1 MRSTAELRI
10 LWAPACTPPF
20 ARYTLHGG
28 GVVTVDVLVVDALKA
43 LNAVL
48 IDWDY
53 RTRRADT
60 GAYNCRQIT
69 GGTNYSL
76 HSYGTAI
83 DINWQTNPYGHHL
96 ITDMPIGMIEDIE
109 AIETVGGVQV
119 WRWGGRYRGNKDAMH
134 FEVVASPAE
143 LVRGI
148 RSTTTTP
155 TPQPPSKDWFD
166 MATKEELRQVVREE
180 TERGSNRTIEFLVA
194 FIADNAAT
202 GFHKVAEW
210 TKAMS
215 DLTVTQIKGR

>member
-28 GVVTVDVLVVDALKA
+28 GVVTVDVLVVDVLKA

-69 GGTNYSL
+69 DGTSYSL
-76 HSYGTAI
+76 HAYGIAV
-83 DINWQTNPYGHHL
+83 DLNWNTNPYGRTL
-96 ITDMPIGMIEDIE
+96 VTDMAIGMIE
-109 AIETVGGVQV
+109 AIEGIRTAGGVQV
-119 WRWGGRYRGNKDAMH
+119 WRWGGRYSNNKDAMH

-143 LVRGI
+143 LARGI
-148 RSTTTTP
+148 QSQTTTN
-155 TPQPPSKDWFD
+155 
-166 MATKEELRQVVREE
+166 
-180 TERGSNRTIEFLVA
+180 TERLIVTPEDERKIQAMLDTQGNRIIEFLTAV
-194 FIADNAAT
+194 IADNFAT
-202 GFHKVAEW
+202 SLNKVAKW

-215 DLTVTQIKGR
+215 DLTVDRTKSGK

>member
-10 LWAPACTPPF
+10 LWAPACTAPF
-20 ARYTLHGG
+20 ARLNLYGE
-28 GVVTVDVLVVDALKA
+28 GVVTVDVLIVDAVKA

-60 GAYNCRQIT
+60 GAYNCRTIT
-69 GGTNYSL
+69 GGRSYSL
-76 HSYGTAI
+76 HAYGIAV
-83 DINWQTNPYGHHL
+83 DLNWNTNPYGRTL
-96 ITDMPIGMIEDIE
+96 VTDMAIGMIE
-109 AIETVGGVQV
+109 AIEGIRTAGGVQV
-119 WRWGGRYRGNKDAMH
+119 WRWGGRYSNNKDAMH

-155 TPQPPSKDWFD
+155 TPQPPNSKDLD
-166 MATKEELRQVVREE
+166 MDEQRLREIVREE
-180 TERGSNRTIEFLVA
+180 TERGSNRTISFVGAMLEAQFP
-194 FIADNAAT
+194 
-202 GFHKVAEW
+202 KMAEW

-215 DLTVTQIKGR
+215 DLTVDRLKK

>member
-10 LWAPACTPPF
+10 LWAPACTAPF
-20 ARYTLHGG
+20 ARLNLYGE
-28 GVVTVDVLVVDALKA
+28 GVVTVDVLIVDAVKA

-76 HSYGTAI
+76 HAYGIAV
-83 DINWQTNPYGHHL
+83 DLNWSTNPYGRTL
-96 ITDMPIGMIEDIE
+96 VTDMPFGMIE
-109 AIETVGGVQV
+109 AIEGIRTASGVQV
-119 WRWGGRYRGNKDAMH
+119 WRWGGRYSNNKDAMH

-143 LVRGI
+143 LARGI
-148 RSTTTTP
+148 QSQTTTN
-155 TPQPPSKDWFD
+155 
-166 MATKEELRQVVREE
+166 
-180 TERGSNRTIEFLVA
+180 TERLIVTPEDERKIQAMLDTQGNRIIEFLTAV
-194 FIADNAAT
+194 IADNFAT
-202 GFHKVAEW
+202 SLNKVAKW

-215 DLTVTQIKGR
+215 DLTVDRVKSGK

>member
-60 GAYNCRQIT
+60 GAYNCRPIT

-76 HSYGTAI
+76 HAYGIAV
-83 DINWQTNPYGHHL
+83 DLNWSTNPYGRTL
-96 ITDMPIGMIEDIE
+96 VTDMAIGMIE
-109 AIETVGGVQV
+109 AIEGIRTAGGVQV
-119 WRWGGRYRGNKDAMH
+119 WRWGGRYSNNKDAMH

-143 LVRGI
+143 LARGI
-148 RSTTTTP
+148 QSQTTTN
-155 TPQPPSKDWFD
+155 
-166 MATKEELRQVVREE
+166 
-180 TERGSNRTIEFLVA
+180 TERLIVTPEDERKIQAMLDTQGNRIIEFLTAV
-194 FIADNAAT
+194 IADNFAT
-202 GFHKVAEW
+202 SLNKVAKW

-215 DLTVTQIKGR
+215 DLTVDRVKSGK

>member
-69 GGTNYSL
+69 GGTSYSL
-76 HSYGTAI
+76 HAYGIAV
-83 DINWQTNPYGHHL
+83 DFNWNTNPYGRTL
-96 ITDMPIGMIEDIE
+96 VTDMAIGMIE
-109 AIETVGGVQV
+109 AIEGIRTAGGVQV
-119 WRWGGRYRGNKDAMH
+119 WRWGGRYSNNKDAMH

-143 LVRGI
+143 LARGI
-148 RSTTTTP
+148 QSQTTTN
-155 TPQPPSKDWFD
+155 
-166 MATKEELRQVVREE
+166 
-180 TERGSNRTIEFLVA
+180 TERLIVTPEDERKIQAMLDTQGNRIIEFLTAV
-194 FIADNAAT
+194 IADNFAT
-202 GFHKVAEW
+202 SLNKVAKW

-215 DLTVTQIKGR
+215 DLTVDRVKSGK

>member
-10 LWAPACTPPF
+10 LWAPACTAPF

-76 HSYGTAI
+76 HAYGIAV
-83 DINWQTNPYGHHL
+83 DLNWSTNPYGRTL
-96 ITDMPIGMIEDIE
+96 VTDMPIGMIE
-109 AIETVGGVQV
+109 AIEGIRTAGGVQV
-119 WRWGGRYRGNKDAMH
+119 WRWGGRYSNNKDAMH

-143 LVRGI
+143 LARGI
-148 RSTTTTP
+148 QSQTTTN
-155 TPQPPSKDWFD
+155 
-166 MATKEELRQVVREE
+166 
-180 TERGSNRTIEFLVA
+180 TERLIVTPEDERKIQAMLDTQGNRIIEFLTAV
-194 FIADNAAT
+194 IADNFAT
-202 GFHKVAEW
+202 SLNKVAKW

-215 DLTVTQIKGR
+215 DLTVDRVKSGK

>member
-10 LWAPACTPPF
+10 LWAPACTAPF

-76 HSYGTAI
+76 HAYGIAV
-83 DINWQTNPYGHHL
+83 DINWQTNPYGRTL
-96 ITDMPIGMIEDIE
+96 VTDMPIGMIE
-109 AIETVGGVQV
+109 AIEGIRTAGGVQV
-119 WRWGGRYRGNKDAMH
+119 WRWGGRYSNNKDAMH

-155 TPQPPSKDWFD
+155 TPQPPNSEDLD
-166 MATKEELRQVVREE
+166 MDEQRLREIVREE
-180 TERGSNRTIEFLVA
+180 TERGGNRTIEFL
-194 FIADNAAT
+194 T
-202 GFHKVAEW
+202 KVIGSA
-210 TKAMS
+210 
-215 DLTVTQIKGR
+215 VTQIKGR

>member
-10 LWAPACTPPF
+10 LWAPACTAPF
-20 ARYTLHGG
+20 ARLNLYGE
-28 GVVTVDVLVVDALKA
+28 GVVTVDVLIVDAVKA

-76 HSYGTAI
+76 HAYGIAV
-83 DINWQTNPYGHHL
+83 DLNWSTNPYGRTL
-96 ITDMPIGMIEDIE
+96 VTDMPIGMIE
-109 AIETVGGVQV
+109 AIEGIRTAGGVQV
-119 WRWGGRYRGNKDAMH
+119 WRWGGRYSNNKDAMH

-143 LVRGI
+143 LARGI
-148 RSTTTTP
+148 QSQTTTN
-155 TPQPPSKDWFD
+155 
-166 MATKEELRQVVREE
+166 
-180 TERGSNRTIEFLVA
+180 TERLIVTPEDERKIQAMLDTQGNRIIEFLTAV
-194 FIADNAAT
+194 IADNFAT
-202 GFHKVAEW
+202 SLNKVAKW

-215 DLTVTQIKGR
+215 DLTADRVKSGK

>member
-69 GGTNYSL
+69 GGTSYSL
-76 HSYGTAI
+76 HAYGIAV
-83 DINWQTNPYGHHL
+83 DLNWNTNPYGRTL
-96 ITDMPIGMIEDIE
+96 VTDMAIGMIE
-109 AIETVGGVQV
+109 AIEGIRTAGGVQV
-119 WRWGGRYRGNKDAMH
+119 WRWGGRYSNNKDAMH

-143 LVRGI
+143 LTHGI
-148 RSTTTTP
+148 RSLNTTP
-155 TPQPPSKDWFD
+155 TPQPPNSKDLD
-166 MATKEELRQVVREE
+166 MDEQRLREIVREE
-180 TERGSNRTIEFLVA
+180 TERGSNRTISFVGAMLEAQFP
-194 FIADNAAT
+194 
-202 GFHKVAEW
+202 KMAEW

-215 DLTVTQIKGR
+215 DLTVDRLKK

>member
-10 LWAPACTPPF
+10 LWAPACTAPF
-20 ARYTLHGG
+20 ARLNLYGE
-28 GVVTVDVLVVDALKA
+28 GVVTVDVLIVDAVKA

-76 HSYGTAI
+76 HAYGIAV
-83 DINWQTNPYGHHL
+83 DLNWSTNPYGRTL
-96 ITDMPIGMIEDIE
+96 VTDMPIGMIE
-109 AIETVGGVQV
+109 AIEGIRTAGGVQV
-119 WRWGGRYRGNKDAMH
+119 WRWGGRYSNNKDAMH

-143 LVRGI
+143 LARGI
-148 RSTTTTP
+148 RSTTTTN
-155 TPQPPSKDWFD
+155 
-166 MATKEELRQVVREE
+166 
-180 TERGSNRTIEFLVA
+180 TERLIVTPEDERKIQAMLDTQGNRIIEFLTAV
-194 FIADNAAT
+194 IADNFAT
-202 GFHKVAEW
+202 SLNKVAKW

-215 DLTVTQIKGR
+215 DLTVDRVKSGK

>member
-76 HSYGTAI
+76 HAYGTAI

-143 LVRGI
+143 LTHGI
-148 RSTTTTP
+148 RSLNTP
-155 TPQPPSKDWFD
+155 NTDGRLIVTPED
-166 MATKEELRQVVREE
+166 
-180 TERGSNRTIEFLVA
+180 ERKIQAMLDSQGNRIIEFLTAV
-194 FIADNAAT
+194 IADQANLVKN
-202 GFHKVAEW
+202 GVYKW

-215 DLTVTQIKGR
+215 DLTVDRVKSGK

>member
-10 LWAPACTPPF
+10 LWAPACTAPF
-20 ARYTLHGG
+20 ARLNLYGE
-28 GVVTVDVLVVDALKA
+28 GVVTVDVLIVDAVKA

-69 GGTNYSL
+69 GGTSYSL
-76 HSYGTAI
+76 HAYGIAV
-83 DINWQTNPYGHHL
+83 DLNWNTNPYGRTL
-96 ITDMPIGMIEDIE
+96 VTDMAIGMIE
-109 AIETVGGVQV
+109 AIEGIRTAGGVQV
-119 WRWGGRYRGNKDAMH
+119 WRWGGRYSNNKDAMH

-155 TPQPPSKDWFD
+155 TPQPPNSKDLD
-166 MATKEELRQVVREE
+166 MDEQRLREIVREE
-180 TERGSNRTIEFLVA
+180 TERGSNRTISFVGAMLEAQFPK
-194 FIADNAAT
+194 IA
-202 GFHKVAEW
+202 KW

-215 DLTVTQIKGR
+215 DLTVDRIKSGK

>member
-10 LWAPACTPPF
+10 LWAPACTAPF
-20 ARYTLHGG
+20 ARLNLYGE
-28 GVVTVDVLVVDALKA
+28 GVVTVDVLIVDALKA
-43 LNAVL
+43 LNRVL
-48 IDWDY
+48 VDWDY

-96 ITDMPIGMIEDIE
+96 ITDMPIGMIE
-109 AIETVGGVQV
+109 AIEGIRTAGGVQV
-119 WRWGGRYRGNKDAMH
+119 WRWGGRYSNNKDAMH

-143 LVRGI
+143 LARGI
-148 RSTTTTP
+148 QSQTTTN
-155 TPQPPSKDWFD
+155 
-166 MATKEELRQVVREE
+166 
-180 TERGSNRTIEFLVA
+180 TERLIVTPEDERKIQAMLDTQGNRIIEFLTAV
-194 FIADNAAT
+194 IADNFAT
-202 GFHKVAEW
+202 SLNKVAKW

-215 DLTVTQIKGR
+215 DLTVDRVKSGK

>member
-10 LWAPACTPPF
+10 LWAPACTAPF
-20 ARYTLHGG
+20 ARLNLYGE
-28 GVVTVDVLVVDALKA
+28 GVVTVDVLIVDAVKA

-76 HSYGTAI
+76 HAYGIAV
-83 DINWQTNPYGHHL
+83 DLNWSTNPYGHHL

-109 AIETVGGVQV
+109 GIRTAGGVQV
-119 WRWGGRYRGNKDAMH
+119 WRWGGRYSNNKDAMH

-143 LVRGI
+143 LARGI
-148 RSTTTTP
+148 QSQTTTN
-155 TPQPPSKDWFD
+155 
-166 MATKEELRQVVREE
+166 
-180 TERGSNRTIEFLVA
+180 TERLIVTPEDERKIQAMLDTQGNRIIEFLTAV
-194 FIADNAAT
+194 IADNFAT
-202 GFHKVAEW
+202 SLNKVAKW

-215 DLTVTQIKGR
+215 DLTVDRVKSGK

>member
-10 LWAPACTPPF
+10 LWAPACTAPF
-20 ARYTLHGG
+20 ARLNLYGE
-28 GVVTVDVLVVDALKA
+28 GVVTVDVLIVDAVKA

-76 HSYGTAI
+76 HSYGIAI

-96 ITDMPIGMIEDIE
+96 ITDMPIGMIE
-109 AIETVGGVQV
+109 AIEGIRTAGGVQV
-119 WRWGGRYRGNKDAMH
+119 WRWGGRYSNNKDAMH

-143 LVRGI
+143 LARGI
-148 RSTTTTP
+148 QSQTTTN
-155 TPQPPSKDWFD
+155 
-166 MATKEELRQVVREE
+166 
-180 TERGSNRTIEFLVA
+180 TERLIVTPEDERKIQAMLDTQGNRIIEFLTAV
-194 FIADNAAT
+194 IADNFAT
-202 GFHKVAEW
+202 SLNKVAKW

-215 DLTVTQIKGR
+215 DLTVDRVKSGK

>member
-10 LWAPACTPPF
+10 LWAPACTAPF
-20 ARYTLHGG
+20 ARLNLYGE
-28 GVVTVDVLVVDALKA
+28 GVVTVDVLIVDAVKA

-76 HSYGTAI
+76 HAYGIAV
-83 DINWQTNPYGHHL
+83 DLNWSTNPYGHHL
-96 ITDMPIGMIEDIE
+96 ITDMPIGMIE
-109 AIETVGGVQV
+109 AIEGIRTASGVQV
-119 WRWGGRYRGNKDAMH
+119 WRWGGRYSNNKDAMH

-143 LVRGI
+143 LARGI
-148 RSTTTTP
+148 QSQTTTN
-155 TPQPPSKDWFD
+155 
-166 MATKEELRQVVREE
+166 
-180 TERGSNRTIEFLVA
+180 TERLIVTPEDERKIQAMLDTQGNRIIEFLTAV
-194 FIADNAAT
+194 IADNFAT
-202 GFHKVAEW
+202 SLNKVAKW

-215 DLTVTQIKGR
+215 DLTVDRVKSGK

>member
-10 LWAPACTPPF
+10 LWAPACTAPF
-20 ARYTLHGG
+20 ARLNLYGE
-28 GVVTVDVLVVDALKA
+28 GVVTVDVLIVDAVKA

-76 HSYGTAI
+76 HAYGIAV
-83 DINWQTNPYGHHL
+83 DLNWSTNPYGHHL

-143 LVRGI
+143 LARGI
-148 RSTTTTP
+148 QSQTTTN
-155 TPQPPSKDWFD
+155 
-166 MATKEELRQVVREE
+166 
-180 TERGSNRTIEFLVA
+180 TERLIVTPEDERKIQAMLDTQGNRIIEFLTAV
-194 FIADNAAT
+194 IADNFAT
-202 GFHKVAEW
+202 SLNKVAKW

-215 DLTVTQIKGR
+215 DLTVDRVKSGK

>member
-10 LWAPACTPPF
+10 LWAPACTAPF

-28 GVVTVDVLVVDALKA
+28 GVVTVDVLIVDAVKA

-76 HSYGTAI
+76 HAYGIAV
-83 DINWQTNPYGHHL
+83 DLNWSTNPYGHHL
-96 ITDMPIGMIEDIE
+96 ITDMPIGMIE
-109 AIETVGGVQV
+109 AIEGIRTAGGVQV
-119 WRWGGRYRGNKDAMH
+119 WRWGGRYSNNKDAMH

-143 LVRGI
+143 LARGI
-148 RSTTTTP
+148 QSQTTTN
-155 TPQPPSKDWFD
+155 
-166 MATKEELRQVVREE
+166 
-180 TERGSNRTIEFLVA
+180 TERLIVTPEDERKIQAMLDTQGNRIIEFLTAV
-194 FIADNAAT
+194 IADNFAT
-202 GFHKVAEW
+202 SLNKVAKW

-215 DLTVTQIKGR
+215 DLTVDRVKSGK

>member
-10 LWAPACTPPF
+10 LWAPACTAPF
-20 ARYTLHGG
+20 ARLNLYGE
-28 GVVTVDVLVVDALKA
+28 GVVTVDVLIVDAVKA

-109 AIETVGGVQV
+109 GIRTAGGVQV
-119 WRWGGRYRGNKDAMH
+119 WRWGGRYSNNKDAMH

-143 LVRGI
+143 LARGI
-148 RSTTTTP
+148 QSQTTTN
-155 TPQPPSKDWFD
+155 
-166 MATKEELRQVVREE
+166 
-180 TERGSNRTIEFLVA
+180 TERLIVTPEDERKIQAMLDSQGNRIIEFLTAV
-194 FIADNAAT
+194 IADNFAT
-202 GFHKVAEW
+202 SLNKVAKW

-215 DLTVTQIKGR
+215 DLTVDRVKSGK

>member
-20 ARYTLHGG
+20 ARLNLYGE
-28 GVVTVDVLVVDALKA
+28 GVVTVDVLIVDAVKA

-60 GAYNCRQIT
+60 GAYNCRPIT

-76 HSYGTAI
+76 HAYGIAV
-83 DINWQTNPYGHHL
+83 DLNWNTNPYGRTL
-96 ITDMPIGMIEDIE
+96 VTDMPFGMIE
-109 AIETVGGVQV
+109 AIEGIRTAGGVQV
-119 WRWGGRYRGNKDAMH
+119 WRWGGRYSNNKDAMH

-143 LVRGI
+143 LARGI
-148 RSTTTTP
+148 QSQTTTN
-155 TPQPPSKDWFD
+155 
-166 MATKEELRQVVREE
+166 
-180 TERGSNRTIEFLVA
+180 TERLIVTPEDERKIQAMLDTQGNRIIEFLTAV
-194 FIADNAAT
+194 IADNFAT
-202 GFHKVAEW
+202 SLNKVAKW

-215 DLTVTQIKGR
+215 DLTVDRVKSGK

>member
-10 LWAPACTPPF
+10 LWAPACTAPF
-20 ARYTLHGG
+20 ARLNLYGE
-28 GVVTVDVLVVDALKA
+28 GVVTVDVLIVDAVKA

-76 HSYGTAI
+76 HAYGTAI

-96 ITDMPIGMIEDIE
+96 ITDMAIGMIE
-109 AIETVGGVQV
+109 AIEGIRTAGGVQV
-119 WRWGGRYRGNKDAMH
+119 WRWGGRYSNNKDAMH

-143 LVRGI
+143 LARGI
-148 RSTTTTP
+148 QSQTTTN
-155 TPQPPSKDWFD
+155 
-166 MATKEELRQVVREE
+166 
-180 TERGSNRTIEFLVA
+180 TERLIVTPEDERKIQAMLDTQGNRIIEFLTAV
-194 FIADNAAT
+194 IADNFAT
-202 GFHKVAEW
+202 SLNKVAKW

-215 DLTVTQIKGR
+215 DLTVDRVKSGK

>member
-69 GGTNYSL
+69 GGTSYSL
-76 HSYGTAI
+76 HAYGIAV
-83 DINWQTNPYGHHL
+83 DLNWNTNPYGRTL
-96 ITDMPIGMIEDIE
+96 VTDMAIGMIE
-109 AIETVGGVQV
+109 AIEGIRTAGGVQV
-119 WRWGGRYRGNKDAMH
+119 WRWGGRYSNNKDAMH

-143 LVRGI
+143 LARGI
-148 RSTTTTP
+148 QSQTTTN
-155 TPQPPSKDWFD
+155 
-166 MATKEELRQVVREE
+166 
-180 TERGSNRTIEFLVA
+180 TERLIVTPEDERKIQAMLDTQGNRIIEFLTAV
-194 FIADNAAT
+194 IADNFAT
-202 GFHKVAEW
+202 SLNKVAKW

-215 DLTVTQIKGR
+215 DLTVDRVKSGK

>member
-10 LWAPACTPPF
+10 LWAPACTAPF
-20 ARYTLHGG
+20 ARLNLYGE
-28 GVVTVDVLVVDALKA
+28 GVVTVDVLIVDAVKA

-76 HSYGTAI
+76 HAYGIAV
-83 DINWQTNPYGHHL
+83 DLNWNTNPYGRTL
-96 ITDMPIGMIEDIE
+96 VTDMPIGMIEDIE

-155 TPQPPSKDWFD
+155 TPQPPNNEDLD
-166 MATKEELRQVVREE
+166 MDEKRLREIVREETERGGNRTIEFLTKVIGSE
-180 TERGSNRTIEFLVA
+180 TERGSNRTIEFL
-194 FIADNAAT
+194 T
-202 GFHKVAEW
+202 KVIGSA
-210 TKAMS
+210 
-215 DLTVTQIKGR
+215 VTQIKGR

>member
-1 MRSTAELRI
+1 MRSTAELRR

-20 ARYTLHGG
+20 ARMALHGS

-143 LVRGI
+143 LTHGI
-148 RSTTTTP
+148 RSLNTP
-155 TPQPPSKDWFD
+155 NTDGRLIVTPED
-166 MATKEELRQVVREE
+166 
-180 TERGSNRTIEFLVA
+180 ERKIQAMLDTQGNRIIEFLTTV
-194 FIADNAAT
+194 IADQANLVKN
-202 GFHKVAEW
+202 GVAKW

-215 DLTVTQIKGR
+215 DLTVDRVKSGK

>member
-10 LWAPACTPPF
+10 LWAPACTAPF
-20 ARYTLHGG
+20 ARLNLYGE
-28 GVVTVDVLVVDALKA
+28 GVVTVDVLIVDAVKA

-76 HSYGTAI
+76 HAYGIAV
-83 DINWQTNPYGHHL
+83 DLNWSTNPYGHHL
-96 ITDMPIGMIEDIE
+96 ITDMPIGMIE
-109 AIETVGGVQV
+109 AIEGIRTAGGVQV
-119 WRWGGRYRGNKDAMH
+119 WRWGGRYSNNKDAMH

-143 LVRGI
+143 LARGI
-148 RSTTTTP
+148 QSQTTTN
-155 TPQPPSKDWFD
+155 
-166 MATKEELRQVVREE
+166 
-180 TERGSNRTIEFLVA
+180 TERLIVTPEDERKIQAMLDTQGNRIIEFLTAV
-194 FIADNAAT
+194 IADNFAT
-202 GFHKVAEW
+202 SLNKVAKW

-215 DLTVTQIKGR
+215 DLTVDRVKSGK

>member
-69 GGTNYSL
+69 GGTKYSL
-76 HSYGTAI
+76 HAYGIAV
-83 DINWQTNPYGHHL
+83 DLNWNTNPYGRTL
-96 ITDMPIGMIEDIE
+96 VTDMAIGMIE
-109 AIETVGGVQV
+109 AIEGIRTAGGVQV

-155 TPQPPSKDWFD
+155 TPQPPNSKDLD
-166 MATKEELRQVVREE
+166 MDEQRLREIVREE
-180 TERGSNRTIEFLVA
+180 TERGSNRTISFVGAMLEAQFPK
-194 FIADNAAT
+194 IA
-202 GFHKVAEW
+202 KW
-210 TKAMS
+210 TKGMS
-215 DLTVTQIKGR
+215 DLTVGRIKSGK